1 MPPDT
6 IVFAAASLFIGAL
19 FGWLIAAARGSAS
32 ARATG
37 ERLSA
42 TQARLQERDG
52 AVARTEEQLRALTA
66 ELDAT
71 RKHLSER
78 TAKLAESE
86 ARLEAE
92 RAAAEDKLAAMREA
106 EARLKECFEGL
117 SGAALR
123 QNNEAFLQLAQTQ
136 FSQLQV
142 VNATDLEARQRAIGE
157 MVVPLREVLEKV
169 EGKLQQVEKDRIGA
183 YEMLMQQ
190 VRSMGEGQKDLA
202 ARTRSLVDSLRS
214 PNVRGRWGEIQLKRV
229 CEMAGMV
236 DHCDFVE
243 QASVDSENGKLRPD
257 VTVKLPGGKIII
269 IDAKAPLM
277 AYLDAMEATDED
289 VRAAKLRDHAR
300 QVRDHITKLSA
311 KSYWG
316 QFEQTPEIVVMF
328 LPGETFFSAA
338 LQYDPGLIEYGVE
351 QKVIPASPTTLIGL
365 LRSIS
370 YGWQQDQI
378 ARNAQAISASGRTLY
393 DRIAVFAA
401 HYSDLRKHLGKAV
414 ETFNKSVGSLER
426 SVLPQARRFRELGAT
441 TGDQI
446 EDVGLVETALR
457 VLDAP
462 EVPDVGFPERA
473 GAATLPPPGG
483 DS

>member
-1 MPPDT
+1 MAPET
-6 IVFAAASLFIGAL
+6 IAFALTGLAAGALIAWLVAASRAE
-19 FGWLIAAARGSAS
+19 AR
-32 ARATG
+32 
-37 ERLSA
+37 
-42 TQARLQERDG
+42 Q
-52 AVARTEEQLRALTA
+52 RALTA
-66 ELDAT
+66 ELDAARRELSDRTVKLVEAET
-71 RKHLSER
+71 RLDAER
-78 TAKLAESE
+78 TATEEKLT
-86 ARLEAE
+86 
-92 RAAAEDKLAAMREA
+92 AMREA
-106 EARLKECFEGL
+106 EARLKECFDGL

-123 QNNEAFLQLAQTQ
+123 QNNETFLQLAQSQ
-136 FSQLQV
+136 FSQLQQ

-157 MVVPLREVLEKV
+157 MVVPLREVLDKV
-169 EGKLQQVEKDRIGA
+169 DGKLQQVEKERIGA

-202 ARTRSLVDSLRS
+202 ARTKSLVDSLRS

-243 QASVDSENGKLRPD
+243 QASVDSDNGKLRPD

-378 ARNAQAISASGRTLY
+378 AKNAQVISAAGRTLY
-393 DRIAVFAA
+393 DRIVVFTG
-401 HYSDLRKHLGKAV
+401 HYAELRKHLGKAV
-414 ETFNKSVGSLER
+414 DTFNKSVGSLER
-426 SVLPQARRFRELGAT
+426 NVLPQARKFRELGAT
-441 TGDQI
+441 TADHL

-457 VLDAP
+457 VLDTR
-462 EVPDVGFPERA
+462 DVSLLEPPTGV
-473 GAATLPPPGG
+473 AATPSLHPVAEA
-483 DS
+483 

>member
-1 MPPDT
+1 MAPET
-6 IVFAAASLFIGAL
+6 IAFALTGLAVGALIAWLVAAS
-19 FGWLIAAARGSAS
+19 
-32 ARATG
+32 RAE
-37 ERLSA
+37 ER
-42 TQARLQERDG
+42 Q
-52 AVARTEEQLRALTA
+52 RALTA
-66 ELDAT
+66 ELDAARRDLSDRTVKLVEAET
-71 RKHLSER
+71 RLDAER
-78 TAKLAESE
+78 TATEEKLT
-86 ARLEAE
+86 
-92 RAAAEDKLAAMREA
+92 AMREA

-123 QNNEAFLQLAQTQ
+123 QNNETFLQLAQSQ
-136 FSQLQV
+136 FSQLQQ

-157 MVVPLREVLEKV
+157 MVVPLREVLDKV
-169 EGKLQQVEKDRIGA
+169 DGKLQQVEKERVGA

-202 ARTRSLVDSLRS
+202 ARTKSLVDSLRS

-243 QASVDSENGKLRPD
+243 QASVDSDNGKLRPD

-378 ARNAQAISASGRTLY
+378 AKNAQVISAAGKTLY
-393 DRIAVFAA
+393 DRIVVFTG
-401 HYSDLRKHLGKAV
+401 HYAELRKHLGKAV
-414 ETFNKSVGSLER
+414 DTFNKSVGSLER
-426 SVLPQARRFRELGAT
+426 NVLPQARKFRELGAT
-441 TGDQI
+441 TADHL

-457 VLDAP
+457 VLDT
-462 EVPDVGFPERA
+462 PDVSLLEAPTDV
-473 GAATLPPPGG
+473 AAMPPLHPLAEA
-483 DS
+483 

>member
-1 MPPDT
+1 MAAET
-6 IVFAAASLFIGAL
+6 FAFALTGLAVGAL
-19 FGWLIAAARGSAS
+19 IAWLVAATKAE
-32 ARATG
+32 
-37 ERLSA
+37 ER
-42 TQARLQERDG
+42 
-52 AVARTEEQLRALTA
+52 LRALTA
-66 ELDAT
+66 ELTAT
-71 RKHLSER
+71 RKDLSDR
-78 TAKLAESE
+78 TAKLAE
-86 ARLEAE
+86 AQTRLDAE
-92 RAAAEDKLAAMREA
+92 RAATEDKLTAMREA

-123 QNNEAFLQLAQTQ
+123 QNNEAFLQLAQSQ
-136 FSQLQV
+136 FAQLQQ

-157 MVVPLREVLEKV
+157 MVVPLREALQKV
-169 EGKLQQVEKDRIGA
+169 DGKLHQVEKDRVGA

-243 QASVDSENGKLRPD
+243 QASVDSDNGKLRPD

-277 AYLDAMEATDED
+277 AYLDAMEATDDE

-378 ARNAQAISASGRTLY
+378 AKNAQVISAAGRTLY
-393 DRIAVFAA
+393 DRIAVFTG
-401 HYSDLRKHLGKAV
+401 HYAELRKHLGKAV
-414 ETFNKSVGSLER
+414 DTFNKSVGSLEKN
-426 SVLPQARRFRELGAT
+426 VLPQARRFRELGAT
-441 TGDQI
+441 TADHL

-462 EVPDVGFPERA
+462 DVSSLE
-473 GAATLPPPGG
+473 PPP
-483 DS
+483 DLPASTAAQPLVQA